1 MLKQRYEL
9 LKKQKQEV
17 WKANQIY
24 PKSLII
30 DRWYNELY
38 NYYES
43 VSTKHNKNNT
53 SVNYYYRK
61 LLYTITLY
69 CYSVVV
75 LFCKYDLGKEKEQE
89 RRKFRYNEKGHGKA
103 SLTEYEIKALE
114 RDFDIDMGN
123 FFVLAPLT
131 KEEWDN
137 ILNKRCILNIMGKEL

>member
-1 MLKQRYEL
+1 MLKQRYKL

-61 LLYTITLY
+61 LLYTVTLY
-69 CYSVVV
+69 FYSIIF
-75 LFCKYDLGKEKEQE
+75 LFCKYNSEKENDQSKEK
-89 RRKFRYNEKGHGKA
+89 
-103 SLTEYEIKALE
+103 
-114 RDFDIDMGN
+114 
-123 FFVLAPLT
+123 
-131 KEEWDN
+131 
-137 ILNKRCILNIMGKEL
+137 NK